1 MILRNLCDPLLAVR
15 IIIRYRSLLKQ
26 QIVRNLAARYR
37 GSALGAV
44 WSLVYPLMMLSVYT
58 FVFSVV
64 FKTRWGLNPDGG
76 SGSFAVIMFCGM
88 AVYNIFSES
97 INTCSSLIPAN
108 SNLVKKVIFPLEL
121 LPLASVVSTVVLGLV
136 WFVLLLLGV
145 LLIQHQLFWTMLLL
159 PATLVPLTLFTL
171 GISYFVASL
180 GVYLRD
186 LPYLVGVVTQIL
198 FFMTPIFYPLEIV
211 PEKFRPL
218 LQLNPLT
225 ALVEQTR
232 NLFLF
237 RQAPDWLFCIQ
248 ALLISF
254 VFFQMG
260 LVWFLKTKKGFADVL

>member
-121 LPLASVVSTVVLGLV
+121 LPLASVVSTVVFGLV

-145 LLIQHQLFWTMLLL
+145 LLTQHQLFWTMLLL

-211 PEKFRPL
+211 PEKYRLL

-237 RQAPDWLFCIQ
+237 RQVPDWLFCTQ
-248 ALLISF
+248 ALLVSL

>member
-121 LPLASVVSTVVLGLV
+121 LPLASVVSTVVFGLV

-145 LLIQHQLFWTMLLL
+145 LLTQHQLFWTMLLL

-211 PEKFRPL
+211 PEKYRLL

-237 RQAPDWLFCIQ
+237 RQVPDWLFCIQ
-248 ALLISF
+248 ALLVSL